1 MDYRD
6 LARQKAAEYGIPE
19 DLFLGLLQQE
29 SGFNPGTISPAG
41 AIGLGQLM
49 PGTARDLG
57 VDPYD
62 PAQNLDGAAR
72 YLRAQLDRFGSP
84 ELALAAYNAGPGAV
98 ERYGAIPPYDETQK
112 YVAAI
117 LGGVQ
122 RGDAP
127 VGYAGATRPPAPPV
141 GRPERPSGD
150 DRNALAESRPRRPR
164 GNYLDPAAFMIETQ
178 PVNYLK
184 FT

>member
-6 LARQKAAEYGIPE
+6 LARQKAEEYGIPE
-19 DLFLGLLQQE
+19 ALFLGLVNQE
-29 SGFNPGTISPAG
+29 SRFNPNAISPAG

-62 PAQNLDGAAR
+62 PVQNLDGAAR
-72 YLRAQLDRFGSP
+72 YLRAQLDRFGDP
-84 ELALAAYNAGPGAV
+84 RLALAAYNAGPGAV
-98 ERYGAIPPYDETQK
+98 ARYGGIPPYDETQN

-117 LGGVQ
+117 LGGGAQ
-122 RGDAP
+122 MARAGGPATPAP
-127 VGYAGATRPPAPPV
+127 VTAPA
-141 GRPERPSGD
+141 ERRSGD
-150 DRNALAESRPRRPR
+150 DGNTLARAEPRRPR
-164 GNYLDPAAFMIETQ
+164 VNYLDPAAFMIETQ